1 MTKIYTIILILLSGL
16 VQAQSYTTGV
26 VTLSNTAGLA
36 ITVKIDI
43 DDDVTLTVTGPTL
56 RWFTIGFNA
65 TTMTSG
71 TDVFFSHKVAPL
83 TTPDAY
89 LTGFS
94 APSFDNTQNWT
105 IVSDQNSGT
114 VRTIVATRALNT
126 GDPNDYTFLA
136 QSGNLNVIWARGTSN
151 TFTAS
156 GHNSS
161 NVGDGTLTFTLVP
174 TAPAAPTGAA
184 QQSYCEGNT
193 LADLVVTGTAIKWYS
208 SATSTT
214 QLPSTTPL
222 VNGTIY
228 YATQTV
234 AGLESIERLAVTA
247 NLTVIDVSL
256 IVNGN
261 ILTAVN
267 NSATYQWVDC
277 NNNFEPLPFATQQ
290 SHSALVSGNYA
301 VEITQDGCMK
311 RSECV
316 SVIVEGINENENQNK
331 INIFPNPANQWV
343 NIQVENSLVGEPYW
357 IQSLLGNV
365 VLTGVINQENMKI
378 NLSTLSKGLYIIKI
392 GEAKRLSYKII
403 KQ

>member
-94 APSFDNTQNWT
+94 APSFDMTQDWT

-136 QSGNLNVIWARGTSN
+136 QTGNLN
-151 TFTAS
+151 
-156 GHNSS
+156 
-161 NVGDGTLTFTLVP
+161 
-174 TAPAAPTGAA
+174 
-184 QQSYCEGNT
+184 
-193 LADLVVTGTAIKWYS
+193 
-208 SATSTT
+208 
-214 QLPSTTPL
+214 
-222 VNGTIY
+222 
-228 YATQTV
+228 
-234 AGLESIERLAVTA
+234 
-247 NLTVIDVSL
+247 
-256 IVNGN
+256 
-261 ILTAVN
+261 
-267 NSATYQWVDC
+267 
-277 NNNFEPLPFATQQ
+277 
-290 SHSALVSGNYA
+290 
-301 VEITQDGCMK
+301 EIG
-311 RSECV
+311 RAHV
-316 SVIVEGINENENQNK
+316 
-331 INIFPNPANQWV
+331 
-343 NIQVENSLVGEPYW
+343 
-357 IQSLLGNV
+357 
-365 VLTGVINQENMKI
+365 
-378 NLSTLSKGLYIIKI
+378 
-392 GEAKRLSYKII
+392 
-403 KQ
+403 

>member
-16 VQAQSYTTGV
+16 VQAQNYTTGV
-26 VTLSNTAGLA
+26 VTLSNTSGLEMS
-36 ITVKIDI
+36 VKIDI
-43 DDDVTLTVTGPTL
+43 DDDVMLTVTGPTN
-56 RWFTIGFNA
+56 RWFSVGFNA
-65 TTMTSG
+65 TTMTNG

-94 APSFDNTQNWT
+94 APVIDNTQNWT
-105 IVSDQNSGT
+105 IVSDNNVGT
-114 VRTIVATRALNT
+114 IRTIVATRALNT
-126 GDPNDYTFLA
+126 GDIRDYVFLA
-136 QSGNLNVIWARGTSN
+136 QSGNLNVIWARGSTN
-151 TFTAS
+151 TFNANDH
-156 GHNSS
+156 GS
-161 NVGDGTLTFTLVP
+161 NHMGSATLNFTQVVTP
-174 TAPAAPTGAA
+174 PAAPTGAA

-208 SATSTT
+208 STTSTT

-247 NLTVIDVSL
+247 NLTVIDVTTS
-256 IVNGN
+256 VNGN
-261 ILTAVN
+261 IITANNVN
-267 NSATYQWVDC
+267 GTYQWVDC
-277 NNNFEPLPFATQQ
+277 NNNFEPLTFATQQ
-290 SHSALVSGNYA
+290 SHSVRVSGNYA
-301 VEITQDGCMK
+301 VEITQNGCTQ

-316 SVIVEGINENENQNK
+316 NVTLIGINENENQNK

-343 NIQVENSLVGEPYW
+343 NLQVENSLVGEPYL
-357 IQSLLGNV
+357 ILNLLGAV
-365 VLTGVINQENMKI
+365 VQRGVINQENMQI
-378 NLSTLSKGLYIIKI
+378 NLSTLTKGLYFIKI
-392 GEAKRLSYKII
+392 GETNRISRKII

>member
-16 VQAQSYTTGV
+16 VQAQNYTTGV
-26 VTLSNTAGLA
+26 VTLSNTSGLE

-89 LTGFS
+89 LVGFS
-94 APSFDNTQNWT
+94 APVFDNSQDWT

-151 TFTAS
+151 TFVAS

-174 TAPAAPTGAA
+174 TAPAAPTGDA
-184 QQSYCEGNT
+184 QQSFCEGNT

-222 VNGTIY
+222 VNGSMY

-247 NLTVIDVSL
+247 NMTVIDVSVN
-256 IVNGN
+256 VNGS
-261 ILTAVN
+261 ILTAEN
-267 NSATYQWVDC
+267 NSGTYQWVDC
-277 NNNFEPLPFATQQ
+277 NNNFEPIPFATQQ
-290 SHSALVSGNYA
+290 SHTALFSGNYA

-316 SVIVEGINENENQNK
+316 IVIIESINENENQTK

-343 NIQVENSLVGEPYW
+343 NLQVENSLVGEPYW
-357 IQSLLGNV
+357 IQSLLGNI

-392 GEAKRLSYKII
+392 GEARRLSYKFI

>member
-26 VTLSNTAGLA
+26 VTLSNTSGLA
-36 ITVKIDI
+36 MTVKIDVA
-43 DDDVTLTVTGPTL
+43 DQVTLTVTGPTT
-56 RWFTIGFNA
+56 RWYTIGFNA
-65 TTMTSG
+65 TTMTNG
-71 TDVFFSHKVAPL
+71 TDIFFSHKVAPL

-94 APSFDNTQNWT
+94 APVIDNTQNWT
-105 IVSDQNSGT
+105 IVSDNNVGT
-114 VRTIVATRALNT
+114 IRTIVATRVLNT
-126 GDPNDYTFLA
+126 GDIHDFAFAA
-136 QSGNLNVIWARGTSN
+136 QTGNLNVIWARGSTN
-151 TFTAS
+151 TFNANDH
-156 GHNSS
+156 GS
-161 NVGDGTLTFTLVP
+161 NHMGSATLNFTQVVTP
-174 TAPAAPTGAA
+174 PAAPTGAA

-208 SATSTT
+208 SSTSTT

-267 NSATYQWVDC
+267 NSGTYQWVDC
-277 NNNFEPLPFATQQ
+277 DNNFEPLPFATQQ

>member
-94 APSFDNTQNWT
+94 APSFDMTQDWT

-136 QSGNLNVIWARGTSN
+136 QTGNLNVIWARGTSN

-174 TAPAAPTGAA
+174 TAPAAPTGDA
-184 QQSYCEGNT
+184 QQSFCEGNT
-193 LADLVVTGTAIKWYS
+193 LADLMVTGTAIKWYN
-208 SATSTT
+208 SAS
-214 QLPSTTPL
+214 STTPL
-222 VNGTIY
+222 PASTPLVDGAIY

-247 NLTVIDVSL
+247 NLTIIDVTTS
-256 IVNGN
+256 VNGN
-261 ILTAVN
+261 IITAIN
-267 NSATYQWVDC
+267 ANGTYQWVDC
-277 NNNFEPLPFATQQ
+277 NNNFEPIPFATQQ
-290 SHSALVSGNYA
+290 THTVQLTGNYA
-301 VEITQDGCMK
+301 VEITQNGCTQ

-316 SVIVEGINENENQNK
+316 SVTIIGINENENQTK

-343 NIQVENSLVGEPYW
+343 NLQVENSLVGEPYW

-392 GEAKRLSYKII
+392 GEAKRLSYKFI